1 MTKAEIRDYIKEE
14 LAKEEPEIY
23 LDADDYKVILEA
35 LSVNPCKDCASRAA
49 VKAMEEVITLKS
61 TQKTNDKLLNFIED
75 NYPTAISTDWEKGCA
90 YVLDEVE
97 KIVKA
102 EG

>member
-49 VKAMEEVITLKS
+49 VKAME
-61 TQKTNDKLLNFIED
+61 
-75 NYPTAISTDWEKGCA
+75 
-90 YVLDEVE
+90 
-97 KIVKA
+97 
-102 EG
+102 